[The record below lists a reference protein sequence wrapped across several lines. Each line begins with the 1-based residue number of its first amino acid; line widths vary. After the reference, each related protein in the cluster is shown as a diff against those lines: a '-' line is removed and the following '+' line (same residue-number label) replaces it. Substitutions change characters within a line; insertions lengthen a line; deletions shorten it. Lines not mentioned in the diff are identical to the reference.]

1 MPLSTRSGSPSGDS
15 GASPDTLP
23 LAAAAAPAAATA
35 TAGHPG
41 VHHGVRREG
50 RGARGYGGEVG
61 DHTPRIRRAAFRT
74 LRGLVRG
81 AHRAHQVE
89 AILAACALVLV
100 ESHPIPPLGS
110 LISHHIYCTA
120 PRAPRGAPP
129 SAGTMGT
136 QRWRSDFRSYPE
148 LSSVNSPE
156 RGAESVNQHGKLRVH
171 QEAGAR
177 LSGVMGK
184 GEPWV
189 PATLFISHLA
199 LLSRP
204 EAHLLSHNPPTAIRD
219 SSVTIT

>member
-1 MPLSTRSGSPSGDS
+1 MPLSARSGRPSRDPS
-15 GASPDTLP
+15 GASPATLP

-61 DHTPRIRRAAFRT
+61 DYTPRFCRAALRT
-74 LRGLVRG
+74 LRGLVRV

-110 LISHHIYCTA
+110 LISHHIYCTV

-129 SAGTMGT
+129 IGG
-136 QRWRSDFRSYPE
+136 P
-148 LSSVNSPE
+148 L
-156 RGAESVNQHGKLRVH
+156 
-171 QEAGAR
+171 
-177 LSGVMGK
+177 
-184 GEPWV
+184 
-189 PATLFISHLA
+189 
-199 LLSRP
+199 
-204 EAHLLSHNPPTAIRD
+204 
-219 SSVTIT
+219 